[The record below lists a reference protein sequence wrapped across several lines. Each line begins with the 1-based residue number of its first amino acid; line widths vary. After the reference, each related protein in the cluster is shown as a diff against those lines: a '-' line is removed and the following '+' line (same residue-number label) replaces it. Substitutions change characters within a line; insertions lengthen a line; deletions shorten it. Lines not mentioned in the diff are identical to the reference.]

1 MTKIVLKKIIEP
13 KTYTDVSL
21 TFLTDQ
27 TIEERKQKLL
37 HVMKTFDYDGLV
49 VYADKEHG
57 SHFEYLT
64 GFIPRFEEGLLV
76 INKKGQIHLVLG
88 NENLKMANY
97 ARVPVQLHHSPLF
110 SLPNQPMEGGASL
123 EDIFKEIGLDK
134 SAKLGIVAWKM
145 FTKRVNAKQLFDIPY
160 FIMAAIKVVI
170 SKEAIVENACD
181 LFIHGSYGVRTR
193 NNANEIAHYEYG
205 ANLASTSMLNAMN
218 TVAVGVKESEL
229 GAYLNSEGQTN
240 NVVTIATAGERFKYA
255 NLYPTHKQ
263 LALGE
268 NLSLTTS
275 YKGGLSSRS
284 GFVIENESQL
294 PIGQKDY
301 LDQMVKPYFQAV
313 VTWLTEEK
321 IGITG
326 DTLYH
331 QIETIFPK
339 EKYGWHLNPGHLVS
353 DEEWMSSPVYNGSE
367 ELLQSGM
374 IFQIDII
381 PSVSGYNGTSAEE
394 CVAIA
399 DPELQQ
405 TIQAEYPELWERIL
419 TRKAYIKDK
428 LNIEIHPQILPLSN
442 TVGYLRPFF
451 LAKGKALVVES

>member
-1 MTKIVLKKIIEP
+1 MKNIVLKEIIEP
-13 KTYTDVSL
+13 KTYPDVSP

-27 TIEERKQKLL
+27 TMEERKQKLL
-37 HVMKTFDYDGLV
+37 HVMKSFDYDCLV

-57 SHFEYLT
+57 SNFEYLT
-64 GFIPRFEEGLLV
+64 GFIPRFEEGLLI
-76 INKKGQIHLVLG
+76 INKKGETHLVLG

-97 ARVPVQLHHSPLF
+97 SRVPVKLHHSPLF
-110 SLPNQPMEGGASL
+110 SLPNQPMEGGAPL
-123 EDIFKEIGLDK
+123 EDIFMEIGLDK
-134 SAKLGIVAWKM
+134 SAKIGIVAWKM
-145 FTKRVNAKQLFDIPY
+145 FTKNAQAKQLFDIPY
-160 FIMAAIKVVI
+160 FIMEAIKAVV

-218 TVAVGVKESEL
+218 KVTVGIKESEL
-229 GAYLNSEGQTN
+229 GACLNSEGQTN
-240 NVVTIATAGERFKYA
+240 NVVTIATAGARFGYA

-263 LALGE
+263 VQLGE

-284 GFVIENESQL
+284 GFVVENESQL
-294 PIGQKDY
+294 PVEQKDY
-301 LDQMVKPYFQAV
+301 LERIVKPYFNAV

-321 IGITG
+321 IGVTG
-326 DTLYH
+326 DALYQ
-331 QIETIFPK
+331 QIEAIFPK

-353 DEEWMSSPVYNGSE
+353 DEEWMSSPVYDGSE
-367 ELLQSGM
+367 ELIQSGM

-399 DPELQQ
+399 DLELQQ
-405 TIQAEYPELWERIL
+405 EIQAKYPELWERIL
-419 TRKAYIKDK
+419 ARRTYLKEK
-428 LNIEIHPQILPLSN
+428 LTIDIHPQILPLSN
-442 TVGYLRPFF
+442 TVGYLRPYF
-451 LAKGKALVVES
+451 LAKDKALSVE